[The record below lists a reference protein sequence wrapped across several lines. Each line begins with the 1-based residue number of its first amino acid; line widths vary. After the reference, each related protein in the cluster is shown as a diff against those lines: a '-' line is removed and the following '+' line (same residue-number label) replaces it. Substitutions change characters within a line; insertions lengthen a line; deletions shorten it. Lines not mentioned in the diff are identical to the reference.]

1 MEPYSFRTPYANA
14 AVYEAGYGTSALLMN
29 NGLMKMKVKKSTP
42 SIGLFKM
49 QDKESEGVSG
59 TWVQGCS
66 RDKLYCI

>member
-1 MEPYSFRTPYANA
+1 
-14 AVYEAGYGTSALLMN
+14 MN